1 MAVVLHI
8 LRDWEPEF
16 DPDDFLEGA
25 RHAIY
30 VVTDLFSAKDAES
43 MKRIMSPKVWA
54 CTLRSD
60 SPKRVR

>member
-1 MAVVLHI
+1 MAMALHI

-43 MKRIMSPKVWA
+43 MKRIMSPKVWV

-60 SPKRVR
+60 GSGLVR